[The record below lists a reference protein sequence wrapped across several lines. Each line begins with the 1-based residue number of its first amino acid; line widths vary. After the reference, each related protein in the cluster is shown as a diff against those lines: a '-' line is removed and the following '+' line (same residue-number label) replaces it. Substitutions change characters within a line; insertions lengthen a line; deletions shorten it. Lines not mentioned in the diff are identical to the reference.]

1 MPGVITYQNVVCM
14 NKDVMAKDAMYLV
27 QTYKRQPLVIAAGK
41 GAIVWD
47 INGREYIDCIAGIA
61 VNNVG
66 HCHPKVVSAIKAQAE
81 RLIHTSNLYY
91 TEIQV
96 ELAEKIASLTSLDKV
111 FFCNSGTEAVEAALK
126 LARKASEKTDFIA
139 ADGSFH
145 GRSMGA
151 LSVTSKERYRK
162 SFEPLIPGVKFVPY
176 DNIEAIKNAIT
187 PKTAAIIL
195 EPIQGEG
202 GVHVPSD
209 GYLRAVR
216 EICDDSDILL
226 IFDEVQMGFGRTGKW
241 FASMHWGVQ
250 PDIMVIAKAMAG
262 GFPMGAM
269 VAKEGVAKKF
279 QIGDHASTFGGD
291 PLACAASLGAIE
303 ALEDGLVDRSEKL
316 GKYFIEKL
324 GNLRHD
330 YIKEIRGKGLMIGME
345 LTMDGSSIVDK
356 ARDEGVLLNCI
367 SETVLRL
374 APPLVIT
381 KEQINRVVE
390 VLG

>member
-1 MPGVITYQNVVCM
+1 
-14 NKDVMAKDAMYLV
+14 
-27 QTYKRQPLVIAAGK
+27 
-41 GAIVWD
+41 
-47 INGREYIDCIAGIA
+47 
-61 VNNVG
+61 
-66 HCHPKVVSAIKAQAE
+66 
-81 RLIHTSNLYY
+81 
-91 TEIQV
+91 
-96 ELAEKIASLTSLDKV
+96 
-111 FFCNSGTEAVEAALK
+111 
-126 LARKASEKTDFIA
+126 RKASEKTDFIA

-195 EPIQGEG
+195 EPLQGEG

>member
-202 GVHVPSD
+202 GVH
-209 GYLRAVR
+209 
-216 EICDDSDILL
+216 
-226 IFDEVQMGFGRTGKW
+226 
-241 FASMHWGVQ
+241 
-250 PDIMVIAKAMAG
+250 
-262 GFPMGAM
+262 
-269 VAKEGVAKKF
+269 
-279 QIGDHASTFGGD
+279 
-291 PLACAASLGAIE
+291 
-303 ALEDGLVDRSEKL
+303 
-316 GKYFIEKL
+316 
-324 GNLRHD
+324 
-330 YIKEIRGKGLMIGME
+330 
-345 LTMDGSSIVDK
+345 
-356 ARDEGVLLNCI
+356 
-367 SETVLRL
+367 
-374 APPLVIT
+374 
-381 KEQINRVVE
+381 
-390 VLG
+390 